1 MKRVTFATIT
11 HITTFKM
18 VTYYSLKFENEEK
31 SLFEKFVETYN
42 HSERHE
48 DFVNINRILG
58 EMGNL
63 SGAKPRYFR
72 SENVAHALPT
82 FEVSNPKGVLR
93 LYCSVLS
100 ENVVI
105 LFNGGIKT
113 TQKAQD
119 CPNVSSHFRLAIEF
133 SKKLITAIKA
143 KDIVITED
151 IKNRLIINEDFE
163 IVL

>member
-1 MKRVTFATIT
+1 MKRITFAALK

-18 VTYYSLKFENEEK
+18 VTYYSLIVDDEEK
-31 SLFEKFVETYN
+31 SLFEKFVDTFN
-42 HSERHE
+42 HSDRHE

-63 SGAKPRYFR
+63 NGAKPRYFR
-72 SENVAHALPT
+72 SENEAHALPT
-82 FEVSNPKGVLR
+82 FEVSNPSGVLR
-93 LYCSVLS
+93 LYCTVLS

-119 CPNVSSHFRLAIEF
+119 CPNVSGHFRSAIEF
-133 SKKLITAIKA
+133 SKKLNKAMLA
-143 KDIVITED
+143 KDIIISDE
-151 IKNRLIINEDFE
+151 IKNRLIISEDFE

>member
-1 MKRVTFATIT
+1 MKRVTFAALK
-11 HITTFKM
+11 HITTFKK
-18 VTYYSLKFENEEK
+18 VTYYSLTVNDEEK
-31 SLFEKFVETYN
+31 SLFEMFVDTYN
-42 HSERHE
+42 HSDRHD

-63 SGAKPRYFR
+63 HGARSRYFR
-72 SENVAHALPT
+72 SENEAQALPT
-82 FEVSNPKGVLR
+82 FEVTNPKGVLR
-93 LYCSVLS
+93 LYCTVLS

-119 CPNVSSHFRLAIEF
+119 CPNVSAHFRLAIGF
-133 SKKLITAIKA
+133 SKKLNEAIIS
-143 KDIVITED
+143 KDIVISNN
-151 IKNRLIINEDFE
+151 IKNRLIISEDFE